1 MNMTVETLRKQL
13 ANVEA
18 NLVRAHH
25 DSARYQPNYNLCAQL
40 EATMARLLRDI
51 GD

>member
-1 MNMTVETLRKQL
+1 MSVETLRKQL

-18 NLVRAHH
+18 NLRRAHR
-25 DSARYQPNYNLCAQL
+25 DSALYSPNYNRCAQL
-40 EATMARLLRDI
+40 EALISKLTRAI